1 MKVTSAFRIA
11 TAAMLAAILGACG
24 SAPQVAPAP
33 AVPVTQSVA
42 QADQR
47 LAAVARE
54 RAAIEARYAEREH
67 ACYQRFLVNRCLSA
81 AKDRRHVA
89 LAAQR
94 AIEIEAARYK
104 RQAAVDARDRDIAT
118 AENELKA
125 EEARLSAEPPAP
137 PPPRQVSQTP
147 PPRPDPVASRIA
159 RHNEKLKQA
168 EAREKADAG
177 KRASRAAAFERRKRQ
192 SEERQKDVAKRLAE
206 KAAKAAKEKPQPAQ

>member
-11 TAAMLAAILGACG
+11 AAAMLAAILGACG

-125 EEARLSAEPPAP
+125 EEARLSAEPPAA
-137 PPPRQVSQTP
+137 PRQVSQTP

-168 EAREKADAG
+168 EARDKADAG